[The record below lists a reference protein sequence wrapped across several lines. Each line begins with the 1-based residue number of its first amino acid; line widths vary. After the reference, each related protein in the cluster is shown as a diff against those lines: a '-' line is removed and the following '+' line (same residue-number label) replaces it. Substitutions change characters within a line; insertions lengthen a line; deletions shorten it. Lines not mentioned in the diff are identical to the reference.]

1 MRCSRGVTASRSAP
15 PTPRGINPRRTRQTS
30 KSNKPRQFEECNP
43 AGAHASAG
51 FVFQLGKDANL
62 FGVRNEVEEVVQ
74 VAADYEVKT
83 PAAIHSALP
92 DITRLVV
99 FLGSQRRV
107 AHIFH

>member
-15 PTPRGINPRRTRQTS
+15 PTPRGINLRRTRRTS
-30 KSNKPRQFEECNP
+30 KSNKPRQFEESNP
-43 AGAHASAG
+43 PGRVPRRD

-92 DITRLVV
+92 DITSLVV

-107 AHIFH
+107 AQILN